1 MIKPTHLIR
10 SSLLVTFF
18 LALDKVTGFGR
29 LLLMTRYFGTGS
41 DADAFAAAA
50 QLPELLQ
57 AMLLGGALGAAL
69 IPVYSAYLAKSAFD
83 DAESLART
91 VLTITVLIALVVCA
105 VTAYFS
111 PWLVAHFLVP
121 DFAVQQQQQTAQLMR
136 IFLLAMGLL
145 SIASVTSAL
154 LNARQHFLTPALGA
168 VLINLGQIAG
178 IYFLA
183 PNFGIQGAAWGSVI
197 GVTLLVAV
205 QIPPYLQLN
214 IGVLPQLAIRLD
226 GLRELIHLAW
236 PRIVT
241 LGVYQAADLVFI
253 RLASG
258 LSDGVISAYFY
269 ALLIMVAMPKSLF
282 VYGITT
288 VLFPTLSDLY
298 NRNQTEQFKKILSYG
313 LQAVLALIIPSIIG
327 LIVLGPSAIALVF
340 QRGEFSSESTT
351 LVYTL
356 ALFMSVQLLGEAVID
371 LLHLPFFS
379 HHNTRTP
386 MFANI
391 GWMILT
397 IGLCFALVG
406 PFGIYGLTSAV
417 VLATIALMF
426 CMIWLN
432 QRLFGKLDEA
442 YLLKGLARIL
452 LACGAMTVVM
462 FGVREFMESDSAMAL
477 AMTIVLGGGAYLL
490 VYSLY
495 GRDEVRSV
503 VNFTLGREAV

>member
-1 MIKPTHLIR
+1 MLKPTHLIR

-18 LALDKVTGFGR
+18 LALDKVTGFVR
-29 LLLMTRYFGTGS
+29 LLFMTRYFGTGS

-57 AMLLGGALGAAL
+57 AMLLGGALSAAL
-69 IPVYSAYLAKSAFD
+69 IPVYSAYLAKSEFK

-91 VLTITVLIALVVCA
+91 VLTLTVLISLIVCTI
-105 VTAYFS
+105 TAYLA
-111 PWLVAHFLVP
+111 PWLVERVLVP
-121 DFAVQQQQQTAQLMR
+121 DFPIAQQQQTAQIMR

-178 IYFLA
+178 LYFLT
-183 PNFGIQGAAWGSVI
+183 PTLGIYGAAWGSVI
-197 GVTLLVAV
+197 GILLLVAV
-205 QIPPYLQLN
+205 QLPPYLKLQ
-214 IGVLPQLAIRLD
+214 IGVLPQFALRLS
-226 GLRELIHLAW
+226 GLHELIHLVW

-241 LGVYQAADLVFI
+241 MSVYQAADLVFI

-258 LSDGVISAYFY
+258 LAEGVISAYFY
-269 ALLIMVAMPKSLF
+269 ALLVMVAMPKSLF

-298 NRNQTEQFKKILSYG
+298 NRGETEQFKKILSYG
-313 LQAVLALIIPSIIG
+313 MQAVLALVIPAVTG
-327 LIVLGPSAIALVF
+327 LILLGPSAIAFLF
-340 QRGEFSSESTT
+340 QRGAFDQESTN
-351 LVYTL
+351 LVY
-356 ALFMSVQLLGEAVID
+356 ALVLIMSIQLISEAVID
-371 LLHLPFFS
+371 LLHMPFFA

-391 GWMILT
+391 GWMILN
-397 IGLCFALVG
+397 ISLCFTLVG

-417 VLATIALMF
+417 VLATVALML

-432 QRLFGKLDEA
+432 KRLMGKLDTT
-442 YLLKGLARIL
+442 YLVNGLARIL
-452 LACGAMTVVM
+452 LASGAMAVTM
-462 FGVREFMESDSAMAL
+462 IGLRPFAAAGSAVAL
-477 AMTIVLGGGAYLL
+477 ASTIALGGGVYLL
-490 VYSLY
+490 VYLIF
-495 GRDEVRSV
+495 GFREVRSV
-503 VNFTLGREAV
+503 ARFVLGK